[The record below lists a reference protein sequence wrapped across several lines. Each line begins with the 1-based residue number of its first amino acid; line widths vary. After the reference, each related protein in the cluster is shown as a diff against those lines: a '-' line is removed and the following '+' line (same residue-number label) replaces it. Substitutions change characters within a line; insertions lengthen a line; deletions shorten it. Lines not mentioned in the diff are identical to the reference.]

1 MMEAKTPQQFFDEIL
16 PLRFKPE
23 KARGIDVTVQVSI
36 SGPQG
41 GVWTVEISKQTLKV
55 SKENHSTPKLMVAV
69 AEADFLDIVNE
80 RLSAQKAFFMGKI
93 KFKGDIGLALK
104 LRDAGFL

>member
-23 KARGIDVTVQVSI
+23 KARGIDVTVQVNI

-41 GVWTVEISKQTLKV
+41 GAWTVEISKQILKV
-55 SKENHSTPKLMVAV
+55 MKETCSTSKLRVEVSQD
-69 AEADFLDIVNE
+69 DFLDIVNE
-80 RLSAQKAFFMGKI
+80 KLSAQKAFFMGKI